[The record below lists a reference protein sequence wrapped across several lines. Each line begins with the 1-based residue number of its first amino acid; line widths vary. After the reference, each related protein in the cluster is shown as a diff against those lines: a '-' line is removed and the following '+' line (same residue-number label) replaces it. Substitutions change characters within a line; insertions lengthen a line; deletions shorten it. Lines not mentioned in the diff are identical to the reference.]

1 MVDAVRAAGR
11 YGLDTEFHRE
21 HTYWPELALVQLSW
35 EGGLALVDPFGC
47 SLEPLGEL
55 FCSDAEAVLHAAE
68 QDLLALGHSVGATPQ
83 RLVDTQILS
92 AFLGWSQPGLGVL
105 TQHYLG
111 QPLAKAER
119 LTDWMQRPLTPA
131 QLAYAAD
138 DVRFLLPLAD
148 RLQAEVDSRG
158 RRAWAEEECERLRT
172 RGAAF
177 DSRELWW
184 RVRDARRLR
193 GRARGVAQEVAIW
206 REETAARLNRPLRR
220 VLSDQ
225 AVITLADRA
234 PADVGALRRL
244 GLAEARALAPADE
257 ASLVAAVARGRTLGP
272 DEVCLPPGDPSDP
285 IVRRRVAF
293 DLLWLQARADELG
306 LDPSLLGTRHDV
318 VELVLGAASRLGEGW
333 RAEAIGGGLRAAG
346 RGASAVA
353 LDGQGLLRTVDVDP
367 PAEVSRAAPV
377 GWPDRAADGDAG
389 APPSEP
395 SAKGTGGRRPM
406 PGTVPTSTTPEG

>member
-1 MVDAVRAAGR
+1 VVEAVRVAGR

-21 HTYWPELALVQLSW
+21 HTYWPELALVQLAW
-35 EGGLALVDPFGC
+35 DGGLALVDPLGC

-68 QDLLALGHSVGATPQ
+68 QDLLALGHVVGAAPR

-131 QLAYAAD
+131 QVAYAAD
-138 DVRFLLPLAD
+138 DVRFLLPLVD
-148 RLQAEVDSRG
+148 RLEAEVGRRG
-158 RRAWAEEECERLRT
+158 RTAWAHEECERLRT
-172 RGAAF
+172 RSAAG
-177 DSRELWW
+177 DVRELWW

-193 GRARGVAQEVAIW
+193 GRARGIAQEVVIW
-206 REETAARLNRPLRR
+206 REKTAARLNRPVRR

-225 AVITLADRA
+225 AVITLAERA
-234 PADVGALRRL
+234 PADVAALRRL
-244 GLAEARALAPADE
+244 GLADARALAPADE
-257 ASLVAAVARGRTLGP
+257 VSLVAAVARGRMLRA
-272 DEVCLPPGDPSDP
+272 EELCLPPGEPSDP
-285 IVRRRVAF
+285 VVRRQVAF

-318 VELVLGAASRLGEGW
+318 VELVTGAASRLGEGW
-333 RAEAIGGGLRAAG
+333 RADAIGGGLRAAG
-346 RGASAVA
+346 CGASAVA
-353 LDGQGLLRTVDVDP
+353 LDGRGLLRTVDVDP
-367 PAEVSRAAPV
+367 PAVS
-377 GWPDRAADGDAG
+377 AG
-389 APPSEP
+389 APDPLADRDARAVRPELP
-395 SAKGTGGRRPM
+395 ATGESAPA
-406 PGTVPTSTTPEG
+406 PGTASIRSLPEG